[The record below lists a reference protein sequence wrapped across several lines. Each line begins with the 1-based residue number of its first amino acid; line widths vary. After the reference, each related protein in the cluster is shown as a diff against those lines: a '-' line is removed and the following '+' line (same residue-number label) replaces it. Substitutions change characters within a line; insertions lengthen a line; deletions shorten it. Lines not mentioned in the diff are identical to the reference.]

1 MSAQQSRFEQ
11 ILERYGSIAILYSR
25 NEFNGAPNTQTSD
38 GGNIPAG
45 VYFYRICPIV
55 NGEEKATNKMSKVII
70 AVDGGK
76 VSLSWPSISI
86 ASSYKVYRS
95 NDPTFPSPS
104 YLGSTPSN
112 SYVDAAAQ
120 ANEGSPPESY
130 GSPYVWF
137 ISSIVKI
144 LPLSGRLDQQATDK
158 GIVKIEKRAA
168 FVSGN
173 LNVNALDKI
182 DLDGVEYEV
191 YAVQPYFLNNVA
203 IYKKIVLTRMIE

>member
-1 MSAQQSRFEQ
+1 MSTQQSRFEQ
-11 ILERYGSIAILYSR
+11 ILERYGSTATLYSR
-25 NEFNGAPNTQTSD
+25 NEFDGAPSAQASN
-38 GGNIPAG
+38 GGDIPAG
-45 VYFYRICPIV
+45 TYFYRVCPIV
-55 NGEEKATNKMSKVII
+55 DGEEKATNKMSKVII
-70 AVDGGK
+70 AADGGK
-76 VSLSWPSISI
+76 VSLSWPSVSI

-104 YLGSTPSN
+104 YLGSVPSN

-130 GSPYVWF
+130 GSPYIWF
-137 ISSIVKI
+137 ISSTVKI

-158 GIVKIEKRAA
+158 GIVSIERRVA
-168 FVSGN
+168 FISGS

-182 DLDGVEYEV
+182 NLDSVEYEV

>member
-1 MSAQQSRFEQ
+1 MSTQQSRFEQ
-11 ILERYGSIAILYSR
+11 ILERYGSTATLYSR
-25 NEFNGAPNTQTSD
+25 NEFDGVPSAQASN

-45 VYFYRICPIV
+45 TYFYRVCPIV
-55 NGEEKATNKMSKVII
+55 DGEEKATNKMSKVII
-70 AVDGGK
+70 AADGGK
-76 VSLSWPSISI
+76 VSLSWPSVSI

-104 YLGSTPSN
+104 YLGSVPSN

-130 GSPYVWF
+130 GSPYIWF
-137 ISSIVKI
+137 ISSTVKI

-158 GIVKIEKRAA
+158 GIVSIERRVA
-168 FVSGN
+168 FISGS

-182 DLDGVEYEV
+182 NLDSVEYEV